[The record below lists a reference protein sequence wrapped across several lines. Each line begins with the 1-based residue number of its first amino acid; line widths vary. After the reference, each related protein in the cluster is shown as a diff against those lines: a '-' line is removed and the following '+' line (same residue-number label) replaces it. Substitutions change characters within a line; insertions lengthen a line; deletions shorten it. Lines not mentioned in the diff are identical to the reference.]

1 MSQDNEPGQPD
12 RSGPAEK
19 GIIMND
25 IHGLAQEL
33 LAIES
38 ETFEIDDYAGGEM
51 DINVTVSTTSSTTSS
66 SCA

>member
-1 MSQDNEPGQPD
+1 MAPI
-12 RSGPAEK
+12 RSNRISPTPKK
-19 GIIMND
+19 GIIMNN

-38 ETFEIDDYAGGEM
+38 ETFEIDDVDGGEM
-51 DINVTVSTTSSTTSS
+51 ALTLSACSSTTSS